1 MSCVVYVFLLFL
13 QGICILDRSTVKAI
27 FGEKALTTENLTEAW
42 NQYHDGA
49 GLSSEAPVHYH
60 WKVYKKKGC

>member
-1 MSCVVYVFLLFL
+1 M
-13 QGICILDRSTVKAI
+13 DRSTVKAI